1 MKLASVVGIS
11 GGIVGEDWLAVAIQ
25 FFPHRGRAPSFFE
38 IKVPKI
44 VEFLGG
50 SLENQIANNK
60 KQVRNLWAFEIFKP
74 EHIMTFAKQALLS
87 VL

>member
-11 GGIVGEDWLAVAIQ
+11 GGIVGGSSNLVFPPSWQGAIV
-25 FFPHRGRAPSFFE
+25 

-60 KQVRNLWAFEIFKP
+60 KQVWNLWALDIFSAWKFYDFVVSTQYY
-74 EHIMTFAKQALLS
+74 ILGW
-87 VL
+87 